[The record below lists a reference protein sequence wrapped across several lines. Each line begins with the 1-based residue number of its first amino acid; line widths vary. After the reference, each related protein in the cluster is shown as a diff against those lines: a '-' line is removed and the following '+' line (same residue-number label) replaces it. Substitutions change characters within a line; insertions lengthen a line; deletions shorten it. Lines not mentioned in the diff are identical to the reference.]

1 MVAVRDERLALVP
14 CALRARGVSGSID
27 CVPGS
32 ARAVSP
38 RSSASATARRT
49 DRWAPL
55 HLGIIATNTPA
66 GLNMLITDRDARMC
80 GLVYLAVVVTGIVSL
95 AWVPAQLNLGDDPAR
110 ILGVISA
117 EERLYRAGVGAWLLN
132 QLAFL
137 ALGLSFYRVL
147 RHAHPATA
155 MAMAALV
162 IVSVPIGFAG
172 AVHRLDALG
181 WATDGVALA
190 DKELREVFAA
200 HAIESWRNTIL
211 VVQAFWGL
219 WLLPLAY
226 LLWRTQLVPV
236 LLVAAL
242 ALGCCGYLLA
252 VFGDV
257 LYPAFN
263 ETWLARVAT
272 LPAAVGEI
280 GTCLWLLVAGARRHR
295 LRP

>member
-1 MVAVRDERLALVP
+1 
-14 CALRARGVSGSID
+14 
-27 CVPGS
+27 
-32 ARAVSP
+32 
-38 RSSASATARRT
+38 
-49 DRWAPL
+49 
-55 HLGIIATNTPA
+55 
-66 GLNMLITDRDARMC
+66 
-80 GLVYLAVVVTGIVSL
+80 VTGIVSL

-162 IVSVPIGFAG
+162 VVSVPIGFAG

-190 DKELREVFAA
+190 DRELREVFAA

>member
-1 MVAVRDERLALVP
+1 
-14 CALRARGVSGSID
+14 
-27 CVPGS
+27 
-32 ARAVSP
+32 
-38 RSSASATARRT
+38 
-49 DRWAPL
+49 
-55 HLGIIATNTPA
+55 
-66 GLNMLITDRDARMC
+66 MLITDRDARMC

-95 AWVPAQLNLGDDPAR
+95 AWIPAQLNLGDDPAR
-110 ILGVISA
+110 ILAVISDQ
-117 EERLYRAGVGAWLLN
+117 EQLYRTGVGAWLLN

-137 ALGLSFYRVL
+137 ALGLSFYQVL
-147 RHAHPATA
+147 RHAHPAAA

-162 IVSVPIGFAG
+162 VVSVPIGFVG

-181 WATDGVALA
+181 WSTDGAALA
-190 DKELREVFAA
+190 DPQLRATFAA

-257 LYPAFN
+257 LYPAFD
-263 ETWLARVAT
+263 ETRLARVAT

-295 LRP
+295 LRA

>member
-1 MVAVRDERLALVP
+1 
-14 CALRARGVSGSID
+14 
-27 CVPGS
+27 
-32 ARAVSP
+32 
-38 RSSASATARRT
+38 
-49 DRWAPL
+49 
-55 HLGIIATNTPA
+55 
-66 GLNMLITDRDARMC
+66 MLITDRDARIC
-80 GLVYLAVVVTGIVSL
+80 GLVYLAVVLTGIVSL
-95 AWVPAQLNLGDDPAR
+95 AWVPAQLNLGDDPAS
-110 ILGVISA
+110 ILAVISA
-117 EERLYRAGVGAWLLN
+117 QERLYRMGIGAWLLN

-137 ALGLSFYRVL
+137 ALGLSFFRVL
-147 RHAHPATA
+147 RHAHPVVA

-162 IVSVPIGFAG
+162 LVSVPIGFAG

-181 WATDGVALA
+181 WATEGVALA
-190 DKELREVFAA
+190 NTGLRAAFAA

-236 LLVAAL
+236 LLTAAL

-257 LYPAFN
+257 FYPAFN
-263 ETWLARVAT
+263 ETWLAGVAT

-280 GTCLWLLVAGARRHR
+280 GTCVWLLVAGARRHR
-295 LRP
+295 LHS